1 MSLYN
6 GVLYPADPPEGVERD
21 PDQSPEANVLIIVT
35 GITFAISTI
44 SMAIR
49 MYARVVLIK
58 KFAFDDCKLTRSKAR
73 SIVLTSTDS
82 PHATRIP
89 M

>member
-21 PDQSPEANVLIIVT
+21 PNQSPEANDMIIVT
-35 GITFAISTI
+35 GLTFAISTI

-49 MYARVVLIK
+49 MYARVILIK
-58 KFAFDDCKLTRSKAR
+58 KFAFDDCKLSSFDRPIDYSDIDK
-73 SIVLTSTDS
+73 
-82 PHATRIP
+82 
-89 M
+89 

>member
-1 MSLYN
+1 LLVVLTLTVTMSLYN

-21 PDQSPEANVLIIVT
+21 PNQSPDANVLIVVT

-49 MYARVVLIK
+49 MYARVILIK
-58 KFAFDDCKLTRSKAR
+58 KFAFDDCELTRSN
-73 SIVLTSTDS
+73 D
-82 PHATRIP
+82 
-89 M
+89 

>member
-21 PDQSPEANVLIIVT
+21 PNQSPEADVLIIVT
-35 GITFAISTI
+35 GVTFAISTI
-44 SMAIR
+44 SMAVR

-58 KFAFDDCKLTRSKAR
+58 KFAFDDCKL
-73 SIVLTSTDS
+73 S
-82 PHATRIP
+82 PFNRLIDCSDIDV
-89 M
+89 